1 LRAEKVVGNQMN
13 HGITDKEW
21 MLYLEGELDEATVH
35 GLEAHLVSCKS
46 CWDYFDQLAGAGEQL
61 RVTGEAIRSEL
72 SLCDRALYRALV
84 STVSRINRQEK
95 PSDNMK
101 ARLDYLRSIM
111 APMCGARTV
120 ERALKLAAEASP
132 AKTLEAVSDEHWNPF
147 LLMLTSIAAVMC
159 GETAADLIWES
170 GQAEVAS
177 C

>member
-1 LRAEKVVGNQMN
+1 MN
-13 HGITDKEW
+13 HGITDREW
-21 MLYLEGELDEATVH
+21 MLYLEGELDEAGVQN
-35 GLEAHLVSCKS
+35 LESHLVGCKS
-46 CWDYFDQLAGAGEQL
+46 CWEHFDQLAGAGEQL
-61 RVTGEAIRSEL
+61 RITGEAIRREL
-72 SLCDRALYRALV
+72 TLCDRALYRALV

-95 PSDNMK
+95 PADDMK
-101 ARLDYLRSIM
+101 ARLDYLRATM

-120 ERALKLAAEASP
+120 ERALRLAAEASP
-132 AKTLEAVSDEHWNPF
+132 AKTLDAVSAEHWNPF